1 MNIILHYRSMPCGI
15 KAFTRENTDGSYVIF
30 INTLHSHETQMHA
43 VLHELCH
50 IQGNDF
56 SRDEQADLLEKMLHG
71 YSWDALDLSQ
81 FEFFVAA

>member
-1 MNIILHYRSMPCGI
+1 MNIILHYCFMPCEI
-15 KAFTRENTDGSYVIF
+15 KAFSRENTDGSYVIF
-30 INTLHSHETQMHA
+30 VNTSHSHETQMNA

-81 FEFFVAA
+81 FEFFVAS

>member
-1 MNIILHYRSMPCGI
+1 MNIILHYCLMPCEI
-15 KAFTRENTDGSYVIF
+15 KAFSRENTDGSYVIF
-30 INTLHSHETQMHA
+30 VNTSHSHETQMNA

-81 FEFFVAA
+81 FEFFVAS